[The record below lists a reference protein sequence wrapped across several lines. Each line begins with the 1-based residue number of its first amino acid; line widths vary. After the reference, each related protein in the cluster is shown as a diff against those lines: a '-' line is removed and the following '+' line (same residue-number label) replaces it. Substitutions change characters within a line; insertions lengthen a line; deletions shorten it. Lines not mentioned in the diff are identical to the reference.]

1 MINKSHKRYNNKTLL
16 SQKGTLMKSLKLIF
30 ISTLLITSNLYSS
43 EKIQPS
49 FDCSKAKT
57 RVEKLV
63 CSDEDIS
70 RVDRDMQKAYD
81 LMMGKYD
88 LAYMNEEAKEEIK
101 PYLEKLKQ
109 SQIDW
114 VKYRDKYCNTKKDE
128 KEFNSCVFSRY
139 VNRIQSIVPR
149 YDWRIGFSIN
159 DKNST
164 NDLCYNYFTQKFWM
178 DSPKPVNKDNPPY
191 GEDKEFY
198 EKFLI
203 DALDEDVA
211 KRELNTTKN
220 YYYTKLDFAPVGSFI
235 MCVGIGGEEK
245 DIYDLRSKTYK
256 PYCRQSSLQFSDFL
270 DGEYIRP
277 GKKPESGL
285 KFKEVEETKEEF
297 KKRGL
302 DYFVKE
308 NYADFATEVYKKT
321 IKNDIGG
328 FSNRIYA
335 TDKSYDANI
344 LSDGIVRILYAS
356 NLHGKERK
364 DKFGEYIDSSNFP
377 NVLTFMVAD
386 KFFFRVYAA
395 EGSGNRLVCRMPIQ
409 SRFKD
414 RNDTKLIREYLNQ
427 FKEF

>member
-1 MINKSHKRYNNKTLL
+1 
-16 SQKGTLMKSLKLIF
+16 MKNLKLIF

-88 LAYMNEEAKEEIK
+88 IPYMNEEAKEEIK

-109 SQIDW
+109 SQIEW
-114 VKYRDKYCNTKKDE
+114 VKYRDRYCNTKKDE
-128 KEFNSCVFSRY
+128 KEFNSCVFSKY
-139 VNRIQSIVPR
+139 INRIQSIVPR

-203 DALDEDVA
+203 NALDDDIA

-220 YYYTKLDFAPVGSFI
+220 YYYTQLDGAPVGSNI

-245 DIYDLRSKTYK
+245 EIYDLRSKTYK
-256 PYCRQSSLQFSDFL
+256 PYCTNSSMQFEDFL
-270 DGEYIRP
+270 NGEYIKP

-302 DYFVKE
+302 DYEKDDNFS
-308 NYADFATEVYKKT
+308 TEVYKKVM
-321 IKNDIGG
+321 KNGFG
-328 FSNRIYA
+328 RFSNAIYN
-335 TDKSYDANI
+335 TNDKSYDANI
-344 LSDGIVRILYAS
+344 LSDGMVRILYAS
-356 NLHGKERK
+356 NLEWEKSKE
-364 DKFGEYIDSSNFP
+364 KFGVYKYSNGYSDSPAFI
-377 NVLTFMVAD
+377 VAD
-386 KFFFRVYAA
+386 KFFFRVYM
-395 EGSGNRLVCRMPIQ
+395 SKYGNYLVCRMPIQ

-414 RNDTKLIREYLNQ
+414 RNDTKLIREYLDQ

>member
-1 MINKSHKRYNNKTLL
+1 MKKIIVISLL
-16 SQKGTLMKSLKLIF
+16 LF
-30 ISTLLITSNLYSS
+30 TSNLYSS

-63 CSDEDIS
+63 CSDEVLSIL
-70 RVDRDMQKAYD
+70 DRDMQKAYD

-114 VKYRDKYCNTKKDE
+114 VKYRDKYCNTEKD
-128 KEFNSCVFSRY
+128 KEEFRRCVLNEY
-139 VNRIQSIVPR
+139 YYRIKSIVPR
-149 YDWRIGFSIN
+149 YDRRTGFSIN

-203 DALDEDVA
+203 DALDDDVA

-220 YYYTKLDFAPVGSFI
+220 YYYTKLDFAPVGDFI

-245 DIYDLRSKTYK
+245 EIYDLRSKTYK
-256 PYCRQSSLQFSDFL
+256 PYCVTLNGQFEDFL
-270 DGEYIRP
+270 NGDYIRD
-277 GKKPESGL
+277 GQKLKFGL
-285 KFKEVEETKEEF
+285 KFKEIEETEEEF
-297 KKRGL
+297 KRRGL
-302 DYFVKE
+302 DYEKDDSFS
-308 NYADFATEVYKKT
+308 TEVFKKT
-321 IKNDIGG
+321 IKNDTDD
-328 FSNRIYA
+328 FSSVIYS

-344 LSDGIVRILYAS
+344 LSDGMVRILYAS
-356 NLHGKERK
+356 NLELDKSKE
-364 DKFGEYIDSSNFP
+364 KFGIYRYPDGYSDSPAFI
-377 NVLTFMVAD
+377 VAD
-386 KFFFRVYAA
+386 KFFFRVYMIRKY
-395 EGSGNRLVCRMPIQ
+395 GNYLVCRIPIQ

>member
-1 MINKSHKRYNNKTLL
+1 
-16 SQKGTLMKSLKLIF
+16 MKKF
-30 ISTLLITSNLYSS
+30 IVMSILLITSNLYSS

-63 CSDEDIS
+63 CSDEVLSIL
-70 RVDRDMQKAYD
+70 DRDMQKAYD

-114 VKYRDKYCNTKKDE
+114 VKDRDACSSKKDK
-128 KEFNSCVFSRY
+128 KEFRSCVFSRY
-139 VNRIQSIVPR
+139 VYRIQSIVPR
-149 YDWRIGFSIN
+149 YDWRTGFSIN

-198 EKFLI
+198 EKFI
-203 DALDEDVA
+203 INALDDDVA
-211 KRELNTTKN
+211 KRELNTTTN

-235 MCVGIGGEEK
+235 MCVGIGGEGK

-256 PYCRQSSLQFSDFL
+256 PYCTNSSMRFDDFL
-270 DGEYIRP
+270 YGYSTIDSKNP
-277 GKKPESGL
+277 
-285 KFKEVEETKEEF
+285 KFKEVEETKAEF

-302 DYFVKE
+302 DYEKDDNFP
-308 NYADFATEVYKKT
+308 TEVYKKA
-321 IKNDIGG
+321 IKSGRSS
-328 FSNRIYA
+328 FSNKIYS
-335 TDKSYDANI
+335 TIEYYDANI
-344 LSDGIVRILYAS
+344 LSDGMVRILYAS
-356 NLHGKERK
+356 NSGAEVK
-364 DKFGEYIDSSNFP
+364 DKFGEYIDTNNYSTTPS
-377 NVLTFMVAD
+377 LIIAD
-386 KFFFRVYAA
+386 KFFFRVFAGKYA
-395 EGSGNRLVCRMPIQ
+395 NNLICRMPIQ

-414 RNDTKLIREYLNQ
+414 RNDTKLIREYLDQ

>member
-1 MINKSHKRYNNKTLL
+1 
-16 SQKGTLMKSLKLIF
+16 MKSLKLIV
-30 ISTLLITSNLYSS
+30 ISALLITSNLYSS

-63 CSDEDIS
+63 CSDEVLS
-70 RVDRDMQKAYD
+70 TLDRDMQKAYD

-109 SQIDW
+109 SQIEW
-114 VKYRDKYCNTKKDE
+114 VKHRDRYCNTEKD
-128 KEFNSCVFSRY
+128 KEEFRRCVLNEY
-139 VNRIQSIVPR
+139 YNRIQSVDPT
-149 YDWRIGFSIN
+149 YNVRIGFSIN

-203 DALDEDVA
+203 DALGKDIAE
-211 KRELNTTKN
+211 RELNTTTN
-220 YYYTKLDFAPVGSFI
+220 YYYTKLDFAPVGSYI

-245 DIYDLRSKTYK
+245 EIYDLRSKTYK
-256 PYCRQSSLQFSDFL
+256 PYCVTLNGQFEDFL
-270 DGEYIRP
+270 NGDYIRD
-277 GKKPESGL
+277 GQKLKFGL
-285 KFKEVEETKEEF
+285 KFKEIEEIEEEF
-297 KKRGL
+297 KRRGL
-302 DYFVKE
+302 DYEKDDSFS
-308 NYADFATEVYKKT
+308 TEVYKKT
-321 IKNDIGG
+321 IKNDTDD
-328 FSNRIYA
+328 FSSVIYS

-344 LSDGIVRILYAS
+344 LSDGMVRILYAS

-364 DKFGEYIDSSNFP
+364 DKFGRYTYPDGYSSSPAFI
-377 NVLTFMVAD
+377 VAD
-386 KFFFRVYAA
+386 KFFFRVYM
-395 EGSGNRLVCRMPIQ
+395 EKYGNYLVCRMPIQ

-414 RNDTKLIREYLNQ
+414 RNDSKLIREYLEQ

>member
-1 MINKSHKRYNNKTLL
+1 
-16 SQKGTLMKSLKLIF
+16 MKKF
-30 ISTLLITSNLYSS
+30 IVISILLITSNLYSS

-57 RVEKLV
+57 RVEKLI

-101 PYLEKLKQ
+101 PYLKKLKQ
-109 SQIDW
+109 SQIEW
-114 VKYRDKYCNTKKDE
+114 VKYRDRYCNTKKDE

-139 VNRIQSIVPR
+139 VYRIQSIVSS
-149 YDWRIGFSIN
+149 YDWRTGFSIN

-203 DALDEDVA
+203 DALDDDVA

-220 YYYTKLDFAPVGSFI
+220 YYYTQLDGAPVGSNI

-245 DIYDLRSKTYK
+245 EIYDLRSKTYK
-256 PYCRQSSLQFSDFL
+256 PYCTNSSMQFEDFL
-270 DGEYIRP
+270 NGEYIKP

-302 DYFVKE
+302 DYEKDDNFS
-308 NYADFATEVYKKT
+308 TEVYKKVM
-321 IKNDIGG
+321 KNGFG
-328 FSNRIYA
+328 RFSNAIYN
-335 TDKSYDANI
+335 TNDKSYDANI
-344 LSDGIVRILYAS
+344 LSDGMVRILYAS
-356 NLHGKERK
+356 NLEWEKSKE
-364 DKFGEYIDSSNFP
+364 KFGVYKYSNGYSDSPAFI
-377 NVLTFMVAD
+377 VAD
-386 KFFFRVYAA
+386 KFFFRVYM
-395 EGSGNRLVCRMPIQ
+395 SKYGNYLVCRMPIQ

>member
-1 MINKSHKRYNNKTLL
+1 
-16 SQKGTLMKSLKLIF
+16 MKSLKLIV
-30 ISTLLITSNLYSS
+30 ISALLITSNLYSS

-63 CSDEDIS
+63 CSDEVLS
-70 RVDRDMQKAYD
+70 TLDRDMQKAYD

-109 SQIDW
+109 SQIEW
-114 VKYRDKYCNTKKDE
+114 VKHRDRYCNTEKD
-128 KEFNSCVFSRY
+128 KEEFRRCVLNEY
-139 VNRIQSIVPR
+139 YNRIQSVVPT
-149 YDWRIGFSIN
+149 YNVRIGFSIN

-203 DALDEDVA
+203 DALGKDIAE
-211 KRELNTTKN
+211 RELNTTTN
-220 YYYTKLDFAPVGSFI
+220 YYYTKLDFAPVGSYI

-245 DIYDLRSKTYK
+245 EIYDLRSKTYK
-256 PYCRQSSLQFSDFL
+256 PYCVTLNGQFEDFL
-270 DGEYIRP
+270 NGDYIRD
-277 GKKPESGL
+277 GQKLKFGL
-285 KFKEVEETKEEF
+285 KFKEIEEIEEEF
-297 KKRGL
+297 KRRGL
-302 DYFVKE
+302 DYEKDDSFS
-308 NYADFATEVYKKT
+308 TEVYKKT
-321 IKNDIGG
+321 IKNDTDD
-328 FSNRIYA
+328 FSSVIYS

-344 LSDGIVRILYAS
+344 LSDGMVRILYAS

-364 DKFGEYIDSSNFP
+364 DKFGRYTYPDGYSSSPAFI
-377 NVLTFMVAD
+377 VAD
-386 KFFFRVYAA
+386 KFFFRVYM
-395 EGSGNRLVCRMPIQ
+395 EKYGNYLVCRMPIQ

-414 RNDTKLIREYLNQ
+414 RNDSKLIREYLEK

>member
-1 MINKSHKRYNNKTLL
+1 
-16 SQKGTLMKSLKLIF
+16 MKNLKHIL

-109 SQIDW
+109 SQIEW
-114 VKYRDKYCNTKKDE
+114 VKHRDRYCNTEKD
-128 KEFNSCVFSRY
+128 KEEFRRCVLNEY
-139 VNRIQSIVPR
+139 YNRIQSVVPT
-149 YDWRIGFSIN
+149 YNVRIGFSIN

-203 DALDEDVA
+203 NALGKDIAE
-211 KRELNTTKN
+211 RELNATTN
-220 YYYTKLDFAPVGSFI
+220 YYYTQLDGAPVGSNI

-256 PYCRQSSLQFSDFL
+256 PYCVTLNVHFEDFL
-270 DGEYIRP
+270 NGDYITH
-277 GKKPESGL
+277 GQKPESGL

-302 DYFVKE
+302 DYEKDDSFS
-308 NYADFATEVYKKT
+308 TEVYKKT
-321 IKNDIGG
+321 VKNHTDHFINFLYT
-328 FSNRIYA
+328 FSKN
-335 TDKSYDANI
+335 YDANI
-344 LSDGIVRILYAS
+344 LSDGMVRILYAS
-356 NLHGKERK
+356 NLEWEKSK
-364 DKFGEYIDSSNFP
+364 DKFGVYIDSSNFP

-414 RNDTKLIREYLNQ
+414 RNDSKLIREYLNQ

>member
-1 MINKSHKRYNNKTLL
+1 MKKIIVISLLLFTSH
-16 SQKGTLMKSLKLIF
+16 
-30 ISTLLITSNLYSS
+30 LYSS
-43 EKIQPS
+43 DRIQPS

-63 CSDEDIS
+63 CSDEVLS
-70 RVDRDMQKAYD
+70 TLDRDMQKAYD
-81 LMMGKYD
+81 LMIGKYD

-109 SQIDW
+109 SQIEW
-114 VKYRDKYCNTKKDE
+114 VKHRDRYCNTEKD
-128 KEFNSCVFSRY
+128 KEEFRRCVLNEY
-139 VNRIQSIVPR
+139 YNRIQSVVPT
-149 YDWRIGFSIN
+149 YNVRIGFSIN

-203 DALDEDVA
+203 NALGKDIAE
-211 KRELNTTKN
+211 RELNATTN
-220 YYYTKLDFAPVGSFI
+220 YYYTQLDGAPVGSNI

-256 PYCRQSSLQFSDFL
+256 PYCVTLNVHFEDFL
-270 DGEYIRP
+270 NGDYITH
-277 GKKPESGL
+277 GQKPESGL

-302 DYFVKE
+302 DYEKDDSFS
-308 NYADFATEVYKKT
+308 TEVYKKA
-321 IKNDIGG
+321 IKNDTGG
-328 FSNRIYA
+328 FSNAIYSS
-335 TDKSYDANI
+335 DKSYDANI
-344 LSDGIVRILYAS
+344 LSDGMVRILYAS

-364 DKFGEYIDSSNFP
+364 EKFGEYIDSSNFP
-377 NVLTFMVAD
+377 HVLTFIVAD
-386 KFFFRVYAA
+386 KFFFRVYAV
-395 EGSGNRLVCRMPIQ
+395 EGSGDRLVCRMPIQ

>member
-1 MINKSHKRYNNKTLL
+1 
-16 SQKGTLMKSLKLIF
+16 MKSLKLIV
-30 ISTLLITSNLYSS
+30 ISALLITSNLYSS

-63 CSDEDIS
+63 CSDEVLS
-70 RVDRDMQKAYD
+70 TLDRDMQKAYD

-109 SQIDW
+109 SQIEW
-114 VKYRDKYCNTKKDE
+114 VKHRDRYCNTEKD
-128 KEFNSCVFSRY
+128 KEEFRRCVLNEY
-139 VNRIQSIVPR
+139 YNRIQSVVPT
-149 YDWRIGFSIN
+149 YNVRIGFSIN

-203 DALDEDVA
+203 DALGKDIAE
-211 KRELNTTKN
+211 RELNTTTN
-220 YYYTKLDFAPVGSFI
+220 YYYTKLDFAPVGSYI

-245 DIYDLRSKTYK
+245 EIYDLRSKTYK
-256 PYCRQSSLQFSDFL
+256 PYCVTLNGQFEDFL
-270 DGEYIRP
+270 NGDYIRD
-277 GKKPESGL
+277 GQKLKFGL
-285 KFKEVEETKEEF
+285 KFKEIEEIEEEF
-297 KKRGL
+297 KRRGL
-302 DYFVKE
+302 DYEKDDSFS
-308 NYADFATEVYKKT
+308 TEVYKKT
-321 IKNDIGG
+321 IKNDTDD
-328 FSNRIYA
+328 FSSVIYS

-344 LSDGIVRILYAS
+344 LSDGMVRILYAS

-364 DKFGEYIDSSNFP
+364 DKFGRYTYPDGYSSSPAFI
-377 NVLTFMVAD
+377 VAD
-386 KFFFRVYAA
+386 KFFFRVYM
-395 EGSGNRLVCRMPIQ
+395 EKYGNYLVCRMPIQ

>member
-1 MINKSHKRYNNKTLL
+1 
-16 SQKGTLMKSLKLIF
+16 MKNLKLIV
-30 ISTLLITSNLYSS
+30 ITTLLITSNLYSS

-63 CSDEDIS
+63 CSDEVLSIL
-70 RVDRDMQKAYD
+70 DRDMQKAYD

-114 VKYRDKYCNTKKDE
+114 VKHRDRYCNTEKD
-128 KEFNSCVFSRY
+128 KEEFRRCVLNEY
-139 VNRIQSIVPR
+139 YNRIQSVVPT
-149 YDWRIGFSIN
+149 YNVRIGFSIN

-203 DALDEDVA
+203 DALGKDIAE
-211 KRELNTTKN
+211 RELNTTTN
-220 YYYTKLDFAPVGSFI
+220 YYYTKLDFAPVGSYI

-245 DIYDLRSKTYK
+245 EIYDLRSKTYK
-256 PYCRQSSLQFSDFL
+256 PYCVTLNGQFEDFL
-270 DGEYIRP
+270 NGDYIRD
-277 GKKPESGL
+277 GQKLKFGL
-285 KFKEVEETKEEF
+285 KFKEIEEIEEEF
-297 KKRGL
+297 KRRGL
-302 DYFVKE
+302 DYEKDDSFS
-308 NYADFATEVYKKT
+308 TEVYKKT
-321 IKNDIGG
+321 IKNDTDD
-328 FSNRIYA
+328 FSSVIYS

-344 LSDGIVRILYAS
+344 LSDGMVRILYAS

-364 DKFGEYIDSSNFP
+364 DKFGRYTYPDGYSSSPAFI
-377 NVLTFMVAD
+377 VAD
-386 KFFFRVYAA
+386 KFFFRVYM
-395 EGSGNRLVCRMPIQ
+395 EKYGNYLVCRMPIQ

-414 RNDTKLIREYLNQ
+414 RNDSKLIREYLEQ

>member
-1 MINKSHKRYNNKTLL
+1 
-16 SQKGTLMKSLKLIF
+16 MKSLKLIV
-30 ISTLLITSNLYSS
+30 ISALLITSNLYSS

-63 CSDEDIS
+63 CSDEVLSIL
-70 RVDRDMQKAYD
+70 DRDMQKAYD

-114 VKYRDKYCNTKKDE
+114 VKYRDKYCNTKKD
-128 KEFNSCVFSRY
+128 KEEFRRCVLNEY
-139 VNRIQSIVPR
+139 YNRIQSVVPSYNR
-149 YDWRIGFSIN
+149 RTGFSIN

-203 DALDEDVA
+203 DVLDDDIA

-220 YYYTKLDFAPVGSFI
+220 YYYTKLDFAPVGDFI

-256 PYCRQSSLQFSDFL
+256 PYCTRSSMQFGDFL
-270 DGEYIRP
+270 NGEYIKP

-297 KKRGL
+297 RKRGL

-328 FSNRIYA
+328 FSNAIYN
-335 TDKSYDANI
+335 TNDKSYDANI
-344 LSDGIVRILYAS
+344 LSDGMVRIIYAS
-356 NLHGKERK
+356 NLEWEKRKE
-364 DKFGEYIDSSNFP
+364 KFGEYTYSNGHSNSPAFI
-377 NVLTFMVAD
+377 VAD
-386 KFFFRVYAA
+386 KFFFRVYIDKY
-395 EGSGNRLVCRMPIQ
+395 GNDLVCRMPIQ

>member
-1 MINKSHKRYNNKTLL
+1 
-16 SQKGTLMKSLKLIF
+16 MKNLKLIF

-101 PYLEKLKQ
+101 PYLKKLKQ

-178 DSPKPVNKDNPPY
+178 DSPKPVNKDNPSY

-245 DIYDLRSKTYK
+245 DIYDLRSKIYK
-256 PYCRQSSLQFSDFL
+256 PYCTNSSMRFDDFL
-270 DGEYIRP
+270 YGYSTIDSKNP
-277 GKKPESGL
+277 
-285 KFKEVEETKEEF
+285 KFKEVEETKAEF

-302 DYFVKE
+302 DYEKDDNFP
-308 NYADFATEVYKKT
+308 TEVYKKA
-321 IKNDIGG
+321 IKSGRSS
-328 FSNRIYA
+328 FSNKIYS
-335 TDKSYDANI
+335 TIEYYDANI
-344 LSDGIVRILYAS
+344 LSDGMVRILYAS
-356 NLHGKERK
+356 NSGAEVK
-364 DKFGEYIDSSNFP
+364 DKFGEYIDTNNYSTTPS
-377 NVLTFMVAD
+377 LIIAD
-386 KFFFRVYAA
+386 KFFFRVFAGKYA
-395 EGSGNRLVCRMPIQ
+395 NNLICRMPIQ

>member
-1 MINKSHKRYNNKTLL
+1 MKKIIVISLLLFTSH
-16 SQKGTLMKSLKLIF
+16 
-30 ISTLLITSNLYSS
+30 LYSS

-114 VKYRDKYCNTKKDE
+114 VKDRDACSSKKDK
-128 KEFNSCVFSRY
+128 KEFRSCVFSRY
-139 VNRIQSIVPR
+139 INRIQSIVPS
-149 YDWRIGFSIN
+149 YDWRTGFSIN

-203 DALDEDVA
+203 DALDDVA

-235 MCVGIGGEEK
+235 MCVGIGGEGK

-256 PYCRQSSLQFSDFL
+256 PYCTNSSMRFDDFL
-270 DGEYIRP
+270 YGYSTIDSKNP
-277 GKKPESGL
+277 
-285 KFKEVEETKEEF
+285 KFKEVEETKAEF
-297 KKRGL
+297 KERGL
-302 DYFVKE
+302 DYEKDDNFP
-308 NYADFATEVYKKT
+308 TEVYKKA
-321 IKNDIGG
+321 IKSGRSS
-328 FSNRIYA
+328 FSNKIYS
-335 TDKSYDANI
+335 TIEYYDANI
-344 LSDGIVRILYAS
+344 LSDGMVRILYAS
-356 NLHGKERK
+356 NSGAEVK
-364 DKFGEYIDSSNFP
+364 DKFGEYIDTNNYSTTPS
-377 NVLTFMVAD
+377 LIIAD
-386 KFFFRVYAA
+386 KFFFRVFAGKYA
-395 EGSGNRLVCRMPIQ
+395 NNLICRMPIQ

-414 RNDTKLIREYLNQ
+414 RNDTRLIREYLNQ

>member
-1 MINKSHKRYNNKTLL
+1 MKKIIVISLLLFTSH
-16 SQKGTLMKSLKLIF
+16 
-30 ISTLLITSNLYSS
+30 LYSNDR
-43 EKIQPS
+43 IQPS

-57 RVEKLV
+57 RVEKLI

-139 VNRIQSIVPR
+139 VYRIQSIVPS
-149 YDWRIGFSIN
+149 YNWRIGFSIN

-203 DALDEDVA
+203 DALDDVA

-256 PYCRQSSLQFSDFL
+256 PYCTNSSMRFDDFL
-270 DGEYIRP
+270 YGYSTIDSKNP
-277 GKKPESGL
+277 
-285 KFKEVEETKEEF
+285 KFKEVEETKAEF

-302 DYFVKE
+302 DYEKDDNFP
-308 NYADFATEVYKKT
+308 TEVYKKA
-321 IKNDIGG
+321 IKSGRSS
-328 FSNRIYA
+328 FSNKIYS
-335 TDKSYDANI
+335 TIEYYDANI
-344 LSDGIVRILYAS
+344 LSDGMVRILYAS
-356 NLHGKERK
+356 NSGAEVK
-364 DKFGEYIDSSNFP
+364 DKFGEYIDTNNYSTTPS
-377 NVLTFMVAD
+377 LIIAD
-386 KFFFRVYAA
+386 KFFFRVFAGKYA
-395 EGSGNRLVCRMPIQ
+395 NNLICRMPIQ

-414 RNDTKLIREYLNQ
+414 RNDTRLIREYLNQ

>member
-1 MINKSHKRYNNKTLL
+1 
-16 SQKGTLMKSLKLIF
+16 MKSLKLIV
-30 ISTLLITSNLYSS
+30 ISTLLITSNLYSNDR
-43 EKIQPS
+43 IQPS

-88 LAYMNEEAKEEIK
+88 IPYMNEEAKEEIK

-114 VKYRDKYCNTKKDE
+114 VKDRDACSSKKDK
-128 KEFNSCVFSRY
+128 KEFRSCVFSRY
-139 VNRIQSIVPR
+139 INRIQSIVPS
-149 YDWRIGFSIN
+149 YDWRTGFSIN

-203 DALDEDVA
+203 DALDDVA

-235 MCVGIGGEEK
+235 MCVGIGGEGK

-256 PYCRQSSLQFSDFL
+256 PYCTNSSMRFDDFL
-270 DGEYIRP
+270 YGYSTIDSKNP
-277 GKKPESGL
+277 
-285 KFKEVEETKEEF
+285 KFKEVEETKAEF

-302 DYFVKE
+302 DYEKDDNFP
-308 NYADFATEVYKKT
+308 TEVYKKA
-321 IKNDIGG
+321 IKSGRSS
-328 FSNRIYA
+328 FSNKIYS
-335 TDKSYDANI
+335 TIEYYDANI
-344 LSDGIVRILYAS
+344 LSDGMVRILYAS
-356 NLHGKERK
+356 NSGAEVK
-364 DKFGEYIDSSNFP
+364 DKFGEYIDTNNYSTTPS
-377 NVLTFMVAD
+377 LIIAD
-386 KFFFRVYAA
+386 KFFFRVFAGKYA
-395 EGSGNRLVCRMPIQ
+395 NNLICRMPIQ

>member
-1 MINKSHKRYNNKTLL
+1 
-16 SQKGTLMKSLKLIF
+16 MKNLKHIL

-63 CSDEDIS
+63 CSDEVLSIL
-70 RVDRDMQKAYD
+70 DRDMQKAYD

-114 VKYRDKYCNTKKDE
+114 VKHRDRYCNTEKD
-128 KEFNSCVFSRY
+128 KEEFRRCVLNKY
-139 VNRIQSIVPR
+139 YNRIESIVPS
-149 YDWRIGFSIN
+149 YDRRRGFFIN

-203 DALDEDVA
+203 DALDDDVA
-211 KRELNTTKN
+211 KRELNTTTN
-220 YYYTKLDFAPVGSFI
+220 YYYTKFDFAPVGNYI

-256 PYCRQSSLQFSDFL
+256 PYCVTLNGQFEDFL
-270 DGEYIRP
+270 NGDYIRD
-277 GKKPESGL
+277 GQKLKFGL
-285 KFKEVEETKEEF
+285 KFKEIEETEEEF
-297 KKRGL
+297 KRRGL
-302 DYFVKE
+302 DYEKDDSFS
-308 NYADFATEVYKKT
+308 TEVYKKT
-321 IKNDIGG
+321 VKNHTDQFMNFLYT
-328 FSNRIYA
+328 FSKN
-335 TDKSYDANI
+335 YDANI
-344 LSDGIVRILYAS
+344 LSDNRVRILYAS
-356 NLHGKERK
+356 NLDWDKSKE
-364 DKFGEYIDSSNFP
+364 KFGVYKYSNGYSDSPAFI
-377 NVLTFMVAD
+377 VAD
-386 KFFFRVYAA
+386 KFFFRVYMKKY
-395 EGSGNRLVCRMPIQ
+395 GNYLVCRMPIQ

>member
-1 MINKSHKRYNNKTLL
+1 MKKIIVISLLLFTSH
-16 SQKGTLMKSLKLIF
+16 
-30 ISTLLITSNLYSS
+30 LYSNDR
-43 EKIQPS
+43 IQPS

-57 RVEKLV
+57 RVEKLI

-139 VNRIQSIVPR
+139 VYRIQSIVPS
-149 YDWRIGFSIN
+149 YNWRIGFSIN

-203 DALDEDVA
+203 DALDDVA

-256 PYCRQSSLQFSDFL
+256 PYCTNSSMRFDDFL
-270 DGEYIRP
+270 YGYSTIDSKNP
-277 GKKPESGL
+277 
-285 KFKEVEETKEEF
+285 KFKEVEETKAEF

-302 DYFVKE
+302 DYEKDDKFP
-308 NYADFATEVYKKT
+308 TEVYKKA
-321 IKNDIGG
+321 IKSGRSS
-328 FSNRIYA
+328 FSNKIYS
-335 TDKSYDANI
+335 TIEYYDANI
-344 LSDGIVRILYAS
+344 LSDGMVRILYAS
-356 NLHGKERK
+356 NSGAEVK
-364 DKFGEYIDSSNFP
+364 DKFGEYIDTNNYSTTPS
-377 NVLTFMVAD
+377 LIIAD
-386 KFFFRVYAA
+386 KFFFRVFAGKYA
-395 EGSGNRLVCRMPIQ
+395 NNLICRMPIQ

-414 RNDTKLIREYLNQ
+414 RNDTRLIREYLNQ

>member
-16 SQKGTLMKSLKLIF
+16 SQKGTLMKSLKLIV

-57 RVEKLV
+57 RVEKLI

-139 VNRIQSIVPR
+139 INRIQSIVPS
-149 YDWRIGFSIN
+149 YNWRTGFSIN

-178 DSPKPVNKDNPPY
+178 DSPKPINKDNPPY
-191 GEDKEFY
+191 GEDREFY
-198 EKFLI
+198 EKFI
-203 DALDEDVA
+203 INALDDDVA
-211 KRELNTTKN
+211 KRELNTTTN

-256 PYCRQSSLQFSDFL
+256 PYCTNSSMQFGDFL
-270 DGEYIRP
+270 NGEYIKP

-328 FSNRIYA
+328 FSNAIYN
-335 TDKSYDANI
+335 TNDKSYDANI
-344 LSDGIVRILYAS
+344 LSDGMVRILYAS
-356 NLHGKERK
+356 NLEWEKRKE
-364 DKFGEYIDSSNFP
+364 KFGEYTYSNGHSNSPAFI
-377 NVLTFMVAD
+377 VAD
-386 KFFFRVYAA
+386 KFFFRVYIDKY
-395 EGSGNRLVCRMPIQ
+395 GNDLVCRMPIQ

>member
-1 MINKSHKRYNNKTLL
+1 
-16 SQKGTLMKSLKLIF
+16 MKNF
-30 ISTLLITSNLYSS
+30 IVMSILLITSHLYSNDR
-43 EKIQPS
+43 IQPS

-70 RVDRDMQKAYD
+70 RVDRDMQKAYN

-114 VKYRDKYCNTKKDE
+114 VKYRDKYCNTIKDE

-139 VNRIQSIVPR
+139 VYRIKSIVPR
-149 YDWRIGFSIN
+149 YDWRTGFSIN

-203 DALDEDVA
+203 NALGKDIAE
-211 KRELNTTKN
+211 RELNTTKN
-220 YYYTKLDFAPVGSFI
+220 YYYTQLDGAPVGSFI
-235 MCVGIGGEEK
+235 MCVGIGGEGK

-256 PYCRQSSLQFSDFL
+256 PYCTNSSMRFDDFL
-270 DGEYIRP
+270 YGYSTIDSKNP
-277 GKKPESGL
+277 
-285 KFKEVEETKEEF
+285 KFKEVEETKAEF

-302 DYFVKE
+302 DYEKDDNFP
-308 NYADFATEVYKKT
+308 TEVYKKA
-321 IKNDIGG
+321 IKSGRSS
-328 FSNRIYA
+328 FSNKIYS
-335 TDKSYDANI
+335 TIEYYDANI
-344 LSDGIVRILYAS
+344 LSDGMVRILYAS
-356 NLHGKERK
+356 NSGAEVK
-364 DKFGEYIDSSNFP
+364 DKFGEYIDTNNYSTTPS
-377 NVLTFMVAD
+377 LIIAD
-386 KFFFRVYAA
+386 KFFFRVFAGKYA
-395 EGSGNRLVCRMPIQ
+395 NNLICRMPIQ

-414 RNDTKLIREYLNQ
+414 RNDTRLIREYLNQ

>member
-1 MINKSHKRYNNKTLL
+1 
-16 SQKGTLMKSLKLIF
+16 MKKF
-30 ISTLLITSNLYSS
+30 IVISILLITSNLYSS

-63 CSDEDIS
+63 CSDEVLS
-70 RVDRDMQKAYD
+70 RLDRDMQKAYD

-114 VKYRDKYCNTKKDE
+114 VKDRDACSSKKNK
-128 KEFNSCVFSRY
+128 KEFRSCVFSRY
-139 VNRIQSIVPR
+139 INRIQSIVPR

-211 KRELNTTKN
+211 KRELNTTTN
-220 YYYTKLDFAPVGSFI
+220 YYYTKLDFAPVGSYT

-256 PYCRQSSLQFSDFL
+256 PYCRKSGLQFSDFL
-270 DGEYIRP
+270 DGDYIRY
-277 GKKPESGL
+277 GQKPESGL

-302 DYFVKE
+302 DYKKYDIFS
-308 NYADFATEVYKKT
+308 TEVFKKT
-321 IKNDIGG
+321 IKNDTGG
-328 FSNRIYA
+328 FRNEIYS

-344 LSDGIVRILYAS
+344 LSDGMVRILYAS
-356 NLHGKERK
+356 NLEW
-364 DKFGEYIDSSNFP
+364 DKSEEKLGRYTHPDGYSSSP
-377 NVLTFMVAD
+377 TSIVAD
-386 KFFFRVYAA
+386 KFFFRVFTGKHA
-395 EGSGNRLVCRMPIQ
+395 NNLICRMPIQ

-414 RNDTKLIREYLNQ
+414 RNDTKLIREYLDQ

>member
-1 MINKSHKRYNNKTLL
+1 
-16 SQKGTLMKSLKLIF
+16 MKSLKLIV
-30 ISTLLITSNLYSS
+30 ISALLITSNLYSS

-63 CSDEDIS
+63 CSDEVLS
-70 RVDRDMQKAYD
+70 TLDRDMQKAYD

-88 LAYMNEEAKEEIK
+88 IPYMNEEAKEEIK

-114 VKYRDKYCNTKKDE
+114 VKDRDACSSKKDK
-128 KEFNSCVFSRY
+128 KEFRSCVFSRY
-139 VNRIQSIVPR
+139 INRIQSIVPS
-149 YDWRIGFSIN
+149 YDWRTGFSIN

-203 DALDEDVA
+203 DALDDVA

-235 MCVGIGGEEK
+235 MCVGIGGEGK

-256 PYCRQSSLQFSDFL
+256 PYCTNSSMRFDDFL
-270 DGEYIRP
+270 YGYSTIDSKNP
-277 GKKPESGL
+277 
-285 KFKEVEETKEEF
+285 KFKEVEETKAEF

-302 DYFVKE
+302 DYEKDDNFP
-308 NYADFATEVYKKT
+308 TEVYKKA
-321 IKNDIGG
+321 IKSGRSS
-328 FSNRIYA
+328 FSNKIYS
-335 TDKSYDANI
+335 TIEYYDANI
-344 LSDGIVRILYAS
+344 LSDGMVRILYAS
-356 NLHGKERK
+356 NSGAEVK
-364 DKFGEYIDSSNFP
+364 DKFGEYIDTNNYSTTPS
-377 NVLTFMVAD
+377 LIIAD
-386 KFFFRVYAA
+386 KFFFRVFAGKYA
-395 EGSGNRLVCRMPIQ
+395 NNLICRMPIQ

>member
-1 MINKSHKRYNNKTLL
+1 
-16 SQKGTLMKSLKLIF
+16 MKKF
-30 ISTLLITSNLYSS
+30 IVMSILLITSNLYSS

-63 CSDEDIS
+63 CSDEDLS

-81 LMMGKYD
+81 LIMGKYD

-149 YDWRIGFSIN
+149 YDWRTGFSIN

-203 DALDEDVA
+203 NALGKDIAE
-211 KRELNTTKN
+211 RELNTTKN
-220 YYYTKLDFAPVGSFI
+220 YYYTQLDGAPVGSYI

-245 DIYDLRSKTYK
+245 DIYDLRSKIYK
-256 PYCRQSSLQFSDFL
+256 PYCRDTSMQFEDFL
-270 DGEYIRP
+270 NGDYIRY
-277 GKKPESGL
+277 GQKPQFGL

-302 DYFVKE
+302 DYKKDDNFS
-308 NYADFATEVYKKT
+308 TEVYKKA
-321 IKNDIGG
+321 IKNDADS
-328 FSNRIYA
+328 FSNAIYS

-344 LSDGIVRILYAS
+344 LSDGMVRILYAS
-356 NLHGKERK
+356 NLEWDKSKE
-364 DKFGEYIDSSNFP
+364 KFGVYIDSSNFP
-377 NVLTFMVAD
+377 NLVTFMVAD
-386 KFFFRVYAA
+386 NFFFRVYAV

-414 RNDTKLIREYLNQ
+414 KNDSKLIREYLDQ

>member
-1 MINKSHKRYNNKTLL
+1 
-16 SQKGTLMKSLKLIF
+16 MKKF
-30 ISTLLITSNLYSS
+30 IVISILLITSNLYSS
-43 EKIQPS
+43 EKNQPS

-63 CSDEDIS
+63 CSDEVLSIL
-70 RVDRDMQKAYD
+70 DRDMQKAYD

-109 SQIDW
+109 SQIKW
-114 VKYRDKYCNTKKDE
+114 VKHRDRYCDTEKD
-128 KEFNSCVFSRY
+128 KEEFRRCVLNEY
-139 VNRIQSIVPR
+139 YDRIQSVVPSYNR
-149 YDWRIGFSIN
+149 RTGFSIN

-211 KRELNTTKN
+211 KRELNTTTN

-235 MCVGIGGEEK
+235 MCVGIGGEGK

-256 PYCRQSSLQFSDFL
+256 PYCTNSSMRFDDFL
-270 DGEYIRP
+270 YGYSTIDSKNP
-277 GKKPESGL
+277 
-285 KFKEVEETKEEF
+285 KFKEVEETKAEF

-302 DYFVKE
+302 DYEKDDNFP
-308 NYADFATEVYKKT
+308 TEVYKKA
-321 IKNDIGG
+321 IKSGRSS
-328 FSNRIYA
+328 FSNKIYS
-335 TDKSYDANI
+335 TIEYYDANI
-344 LSDGIVRILYAS
+344 LSDGMVRILYAS
-356 NLHGKERK
+356 NSGAEVK
-364 DKFGEYIDSSNFP
+364 DKFGEYIDTNNYSTTPS
-377 NVLTFMVAD
+377 LIIAD
-386 KFFFRVYAA
+386 KFFFRVFAGKYA
-395 EGSGNRLVCRMPIQ
+395 NNLICRMPIQ

-414 RNDTKLIREYLNQ
+414 RNDTRLIREYLNQ

>member
-1 MINKSHKRYNNKTLL
+1 MKKIIVISLLLFTSH
-16 SQKGTLMKSLKLIF
+16 
-30 ISTLLITSNLYSS
+30 LYSNDR
-43 EKIQPS
+43 IQPS

-57 RVEKLV
+57 RVEKLI

-139 VNRIQSIVPR
+139 VYRIQSIVPS
-149 YDWRIGFSIN
+149 YNWRIGFSIN

-203 DALDEDVA
+203 DVLDDDIA

-220 YYYTKLDFAPVGSFI
+220 YYYTKLDFAPVGDFI

-256 PYCRQSSLQFSDFL
+256 PYCTNSSMRFDDFL
-270 DGEYIRP
+270 YGYSTIDSKNP
-277 GKKPESGL
+277 
-285 KFKEVEETKEEF
+285 KFKEVEETKAEF

-302 DYFVKE
+302 DYEKDDNFP
-308 NYADFATEVYKKT
+308 TEVYKKA
-321 IKNDIGG
+321 IKSGRSS
-328 FSNRIYA
+328 FSNKIYS
-335 TDKSYDANI
+335 TIEYYDANI
-344 LSDGIVRILYAS
+344 LSDGMVRILYAS
-356 NLHGKERK
+356 NSGAEVK
-364 DKFGEYIDSSNFP
+364 DKFGEYIDTNNYSTTPS
-377 NVLTFMVAD
+377 LIIAD
-386 KFFFRVYAA
+386 KFFFRVFAGKYA
-395 EGSGNRLVCRMPIQ
+395 NNLICRMPIQ

-414 RNDTKLIREYLNQ
+414 RNDTRLIREYLNQ

>member
-1 MINKSHKRYNNKTLL
+1 MKKIIVISLLLFTSH
-16 SQKGTLMKSLKLIF
+16 
-30 ISTLLITSNLYSS
+30 LYSNDR
-43 EKIQPS
+43 IQPS

-63 CSDEDIS
+63 CSDEVIS

-114 VKYRDKYCNTKKDE
+114 VKDRDACSSKKDK
-128 KEFNSCVFSRY
+128 KEFRSCVFSRY
-139 VNRIQSIVPR
+139 INRIQSIVPS
-149 YDWRIGFSIN
+149 YDWRTGFSIN

-203 DALDEDVA
+203 DALDDVA

-235 MCVGIGGEEK
+235 MCVGIGGEGK

-256 PYCRQSSLQFSDFL
+256 PYCTNSSMRFDDFL
-270 DGEYIRP
+270 YGYSTIDSKNP
-277 GKKPESGL
+277 
-285 KFKEVEETKEEF
+285 KFKEVEETKAEF

-302 DYFVKE
+302 DYEKDDNFP
-308 NYADFATEVYKKT
+308 TEVYKKA
-321 IKNDIGG
+321 IKSGRSS
-328 FSNRIYA
+328 FSNKIYS
-335 TDKSYDANI
+335 TIEYYDANI
-344 LSDGIVRILYAS
+344 LSDGMVRILYAS
-356 NLHGKERK
+356 NSGAEVK
-364 DKFGEYIDSSNFP
+364 DKFGEYIDTNNYSTTPS
-377 NVLTFMVAD
+377 LIIAD
-386 KFFFRVYAA
+386 KFFFRVFAGKYA
-395 EGSGNRLVCRMPIQ
+395 NNLICRMPIQ

-414 RNDTKLIREYLNQ
+414 RNDTRLIREYLDQ

>member
-1 MINKSHKRYNNKTLL
+1 MKKIIVISLLLFTSH
-16 SQKGTLMKSLKLIF
+16 
-30 ISTLLITSNLYSS
+30 LYSNDR
-43 EKIQPS
+43 IQPS

-57 RVEKLV
+57 RVEKLI

-139 VNRIQSIVPR
+139 VNRIQSIVPS
-149 YDWRIGFSIN
+149 YNWRIGFSIN

-203 DALDEDVA
+203 NALDDDVA

-220 YYYTKLDFAPVGSFI
+220 YYYTQLDGAPVGSNI

-245 DIYDLRSKTYK
+245 EIYDLRSKTYK
-256 PYCRQSSLQFSDFL
+256 PYCTNSSMQFEDFL
-270 DGEYIRP
+270 NGEYIKP

-302 DYFVKE
+302 DYEKDDNFS
-308 NYADFATEVYKKT
+308 TEVYKKVM
-321 IKNDIGG
+321 KNGFG
-328 FSNRIYA
+328 RFSNAIYN
-335 TDKSYDANI
+335 TNDKSYDANI
-344 LSDGIVRILYAS
+344 LSDGMVRILYAS
-356 NLHGKERK
+356 NLEWEKSKE
-364 DKFGEYIDSSNFP
+364 KFGVYKYSNGYSDSPAFI
-377 NVLTFMVAD
+377 VAD
-386 KFFFRVYAA
+386 KFFFRVYM
-395 EGSGNRLVCRMPIQ
+395 SKYGNYLVCRMPIQ

>member
-1 MINKSHKRYNNKTLL
+1 MKKIIVISLLLFTSH
-16 SQKGTLMKSLKLIF
+16 
-30 ISTLLITSNLYSS
+30 LYSS
-43 EKIQPS
+43 DRIQPS

-109 SQIDW
+109 SQIEW
-114 VKYRDKYCNTKKDE
+114 VKHRDRYCNTEKD
-128 KEFNSCVFSRY
+128 KEEFRRCVLNEY
-139 VNRIQSIVPR
+139 YYRIKSIVPR
-149 YDWRIGFSIN
+149 YDRRTGFSIN

-203 DALDEDVA
+203 NALGKDIAE
-211 KRELNTTKN
+211 RELNATTN
-220 YYYTKLDFAPVGSFI
+220 YYYTQLDGAPVGSYI

-245 DIYDLRSKTYK
+245 DIYNLRSKTYK
-256 PYCRQSSLQFSDFL
+256 PYCRDTSMQFEDFL
-270 DGEYIRP
+270 NGDYIRY
-277 GKKPESGL
+277 GQKPQFGL

-297 KKRGL
+297 KRRGL
-302 DYFVKE
+302 DYKKDDNFS
-308 NYADFATEVYKKT
+308 TEVYKKA
-321 IKNDIGG
+321 IKNDADS
-328 FSNRIYA
+328 FSNAIYS

-344 LSDGIVRILYAS
+344 LSDGMVRILYAS
-356 NLHGKERK
+356 NLEWEKSK
-364 DKFGEYIDSSNFP
+364 DKFGVYIDSSNFP

-414 RNDTKLIREYLNQ
+414 RNDTKLIREYLDQ

>member
-1 MINKSHKRYNNKTLL
+1 
-16 SQKGTLMKSLKLIF
+16 MKSLKLIV
-30 ISTLLITSNLYSS
+30 ISALLITSNLYSS

-63 CSDEDIS
+63 CSDEVLSIL
-70 RVDRDMQKAYD
+70 DRDMQKAYD

-101 PYLEKLKQ
+101 PYSEKLKQ

-114 VKYRDKYCNTKKDE
+114 VKYRDKYCNTKKDK
-128 KEFNSCVFSRY
+128 KEFRSCVLDEY
-139 VNRIQSIVPR
+139 YDRIQSVVPSYNR
-149 YDWRIGFSIN
+149 RTGFSIN

-203 DALDEDVA
+203 NALGKDIAE
-211 KRELNTTKN
+211 RELNATTN
-220 YYYTKLDFAPVGSFI
+220 YYYTQLDGAPVGSNI

-256 PYCRQSSLQFSDFL
+256 PYCTNSSMQFEDFL
-270 DGEYIRP
+270 NGEYIKP

-302 DYFVKE
+302 DYEKDDNFS
-308 NYADFATEVYKKT
+308 TEVYKKVM
-321 IKNDIGG
+321 KNGFG
-328 FSNRIYA
+328 RFSNAIYNT

-344 LSDGIVRILYAS
+344 LSDNRVRILYAS
-356 NLHGKERK
+356 NLEWEKRKE
-364 DKFGEYIDSSNFP
+364 KFGEYTYSNGHSNSPAFI
-377 NVLTFMVAD
+377 VAD
-386 KFFFRVYAA
+386 KFFFRVYMDKY
-395 EGSGNRLVCRMPIQ
+395 GNDLVCRMLIQ

-414 RNDTKLIREYLNQ
+414 RNDTKLIREYLGQ

>member
-1 MINKSHKRYNNKTLL
+1 MKKIIVISLLLFTSH
-16 SQKGTLMKSLKLIF
+16 
-30 ISTLLITSNLYSS
+30 LYSS
-43 EKIQPS
+43 DRIQPS

-63 CSDEDIS
+63 CSDEVLSIL
-70 RVDRDMQKAYD
+70 DRDMQKAYD

-109 SQIDW
+109 SQIEW
-114 VKYRDKYCNTKKDE
+114 VKHRDRYCNTKKDE

-139 VNRIQSIVPR
+139 VYRIESIVPS
-149 YDWRIGFSIN
+149 YDWRTGFSIN

-198 EKFLI
+198 EKFI
-203 DALDEDVA
+203 INALGKDIA
-211 KRELNTTKN
+211 ARELNTTKN
-220 YYYTKLDFAPVGSFI
+220 YYYTQLDGAPVGSYI

-256 PYCRQSSLQFSDFL
+256 PYCVTLNGQFEDFL
-270 DGEYIRP
+270 NGDYIRD
-277 GKKPESGL
+277 GQKLKFGL
-285 KFKEVEETKEEF
+285 KFKEIEETEEEF
-297 KKRGL
+297 KRRGL
-302 DYFVKE
+302 DYKKDDSFS
-308 NYADFATEVYKKT
+308 TEVFKKT
-321 IKNDIGG
+321 IKNDTDD
-328 FSNRIYA
+328 FSSVIYS

-344 LSDGIVRILYAS
+344 LSDGMVRILYAS
-356 NLHGKERK
+356 NLGWEKSKE
-364 DKFGEYIDSSNFP
+364 KFGEHFLSSNSSDWP
-377 NVLTFMVAD
+377 ILIVAD
-386 KFFFRVYAA
+386 KFFFRVFTGEYA
-395 EGSGNRLVCRMPIQ
+395 NNLICRMPIQ

-414 RNDTKLIREYLNQ
+414 RNDTKLIREYLNR

>member
-1 MINKSHKRYNNKTLL
+1 
-16 SQKGTLMKSLKLIF
+16 MKNLKLIF
-30 ISTLLITSNLYSS
+30 IFTLLTTSNLYSS

-139 VNRIQSIVPR
+139 VYRIQSIVPR
-149 YDWRIGFSIN
+149 YDWRTGFSIN

-203 DALDEDVA
+203 DALDDDVA

-220 YYYTKLDFAPVGSFI
+220 YYYTQLDGAPVGSNI

-245 DIYDLRSKTYK
+245 EIYDLRSKTYK
-256 PYCRQSSLQFSDFL
+256 PYCTNSSMQFEDFL
-270 DGEYIRP
+270 NGEYIKP

-302 DYFVKE
+302 DYEKDDNFS
-308 NYADFATEVYKKT
+308 TEVYKKVM
-321 IKNDIGG
+321 KNGFG
-328 FSNRIYA
+328 RFSNAIYN
-335 TDKSYDANI
+335 TNDKSYDANI
-344 LSDGIVRILYAS
+344 LSDGMVRILYAS
-356 NLHGKERK
+356 NLEWEKSKE
-364 DKFGEYIDSSNFP
+364 KFGVYKYSNGYSDSPAFI
-377 NVLTFMVAD
+377 VAD
-386 KFFFRVYAA
+386 KFFFRVYM
-395 EGSGNRLVCRMPIQ
+395 SKYGNYLVCRMPIQ

-414 RNDTKLIREYLNQ
+414 RNDTKLIREYLNR

>member
-1 MINKSHKRYNNKTLL
+1 MKKIIVISLLLFTSH
-16 SQKGTLMKSLKLIF
+16 
-30 ISTLLITSNLYSS
+30 LYSS
-43 EKIQPS
+43 DRIQPS

-63 CSDEDIS
+63 CSDEVLSIL
-70 RVDRDMQKAYD
+70 DRDMQKAYD

-109 SQIDW
+109 SQIEW
-114 VKYRDKYCNTKKDE
+114 VKHRDRYCNTEKD
-128 KEFNSCVFSRY
+128 KEEFRRCVLNEY
-139 VNRIQSIVPR
+139 YNRIQSVVPSYNR
-149 YDWRIGFSIN
+149 RTGFSIN

-203 DALDEDVA
+203 DALDDDVA

-220 YYYTKLDFAPVGSFI
+220 YYYTQLDGAPVGSNI

-245 DIYDLRSKTYK
+245 EIYDLRSKTYK
-256 PYCRQSSLQFSDFL
+256 PYCTNSSMQFEDFL
-270 DGEYIRP
+270 NGEYIKP

-302 DYFVKE
+302 DYEKDDNFS
-308 NYADFATEVYKKT
+308 TEVYKKVM
-321 IKNDIGG
+321 KNGFG
-328 FSNRIYA
+328 RFSNAIYN
-335 TDKSYDANI
+335 TNDKSYDANI
-344 LSDGIVRILYAS
+344 LSDGMVRILYAS
-356 NLHGKERK
+356 NLEWEKSKE
-364 DKFGEYIDSSNFP
+364 KFGVYKYSNGYSDSPAFI
-377 NVLTFMVAD
+377 VAD
-386 KFFFRVYAA
+386 KFFFRVYM
-395 EGSGNRLVCRMPIQ
+395 SKYGNYLVCRMPIQ

>member
-1 MINKSHKRYNNKTLL
+1 
-16 SQKGTLMKSLKLIF
+16 MKNLKLIF
-30 ISTLLITSNLYSS
+30 IFTLLTTSNLYSS

-139 VNRIQSIVPR
+139 VYRIESIVPS
-149 YDWRIGFSIN
+149 YDWRTGFSIN

-203 DALDEDVA
+203 DALDDDVA

-220 YYYTKLDFAPVGSFI
+220 YYYTQLDGAPVGSNI

-245 DIYDLRSKTYK
+245 EIYDLRSKTYK
-256 PYCRQSSLQFSDFL
+256 PYCTNSSMQFEDFL
-270 DGEYIRP
+270 NGEYIKP

-302 DYFVKE
+302 DYEKDDNFS
-308 NYADFATEVYKKT
+308 TEVYKKVM
-321 IKNDIGG
+321 KNGFG
-328 FSNRIYA
+328 RFSNAIYN
-335 TDKSYDANI
+335 TNDKSYDANI
-344 LSDGIVRILYAS
+344 LSDGMVRILYAS
-356 NLHGKERK
+356 NLEWEKSKE
-364 DKFGEYIDSSNFP
+364 KFGVYKYSNGYSDSPAFI
-377 NVLTFMVAD
+377 VAD
-386 KFFFRVYAA
+386 KFFFRVYM
-395 EGSGNRLVCRMPIQ
+395 SKYGNYLVCRMPIQ

-414 RNDTKLIREYLNQ
+414 RNDTKLIREYLNR

>member
-1 MINKSHKRYNNKTLL
+1 MKKIIVISLLLFTSH
-16 SQKGTLMKSLKLIF
+16 
-30 ISTLLITSNLYSS
+30 LYSNDR
-43 EKIQPS
+43 IQPS

-128 KEFNSCVFSRY
+128 KEFRSCVFSRY
-139 VNRIQSIVPR
+139 INRIQSIVPS
-149 YDWRIGFSIN
+149 YNWRIGFSIN

-198 EKFLI
+198 EKFI
-203 DALDEDVA
+203 INALGKDIA
-211 KRELNTTKN
+211 ARELNTTKN
-220 YYYTKLDFAPVGSFI
+220 YYYTQLDGAPVGSYI

-256 PYCRQSSLQFSDFL
+256 PYCVTLNGQFEDFL
-270 DGEYIRP
+270 HGDYIRA
-277 GKKPESGL
+277 GQKPESGL
-285 KFKEVEETKEEF
+285 KFKEVEETKAEF

-302 DYFVKE
+302 DYEKDDNFS
-308 NYADFATEVYKKT
+308 TEVYKKA
-321 IKNDIGG
+321 IKNDADS
-328 FSNRIYA
+328 FSNAIYS

-344 LSDGIVRILYAS
+344 LSDGMVRILYAS
-356 NLHGKERK
+356 NLGWEKSKE
-364 DKFGEYIDSSNFP
+364 KFGEHFLSSNSSDWP
-377 NVLTFMVAD
+377 ILIVAD
-386 KFFFRVYAA
+386 KFFFRVFTGEYA
-395 EGSGNRLVCRMPIQ
+395 NNLICRMPIQ

-414 RNDTKLIREYLNQ
+414 RNDTKLIREYLDQ

>member
-1 MINKSHKRYNNKTLL
+1 MKKIIVISLLLFTSH
-16 SQKGTLMKSLKLIF
+16 
-30 ISTLLITSNLYSS
+30 LYSNDR
-43 EKIQPS
+43 IQPS

-57 RVEKLV
+57 RVEKLI

-139 VNRIQSIVPR
+139 VYRIQSIVPS
-149 YDWRIGFSIN
+149 YNWRTGFSIN

-203 DALDEDVA
+203 DALGKDIAE
-211 KRELNTTKN
+211 RELNTTKN
-220 YYYTKLDFAPVGSFI
+220 YYYTQLDSAPVGSYI

-256 PYCRQSSLQFSDFL
+256 PYCVTLNGQFEDFL
-270 DGEYIRP
+270 NGDYIRD
-277 GKKPESGL
+277 GQKLKFGL
-285 KFKEVEETKEEF
+285 KFKEIEETEEEF
-297 KKRGL
+297 KRRGL
-302 DYFVKE
+302 DYKKDDSFS
-308 NYADFATEVYKKT
+308 TEVFKKT
-321 IKNDIGG
+321 IKNDTDS
-328 FSNRIYA
+328 FSSVIYS

-344 LSDGIVRILYAS
+344 LSDGMVRILYAS
-356 NLHGKERK
+356 NLEWEKRKE
-364 DKFGEYIDSSNFP
+364 KFGEYTYSNGHSNSPAFI
-377 NVLTFMVAD
+377 VAD
-386 KFFFRVYAA
+386 KFFFRVYMIRKY
-395 EGSGNRLVCRMPIQ
+395 GNYLVCRIPIQ

-414 RNDTKLIREYLNQ
+414 RNDTKLIREYLDQ